1 MWKIIL
7 LTKPLVTLFKKLRT
21 NLRGAAVAQWIR
33 WCLPSCRPGF
43 DSQAHHLCFFQF
55 KL

>member
-21 NLRGAAVAQWIR
+21 NLRGAAVAQRI
-33 WCLPSCRPGF
+33 
-43 DSQAHHLCFFQF
+43 HLRFHPAALGSNP
-55 KL
+55 KHTI